1 MWRIITNLYTQLCL
15 AFCLVGNRIIQSSSR
30 CIGMVYIGL
39 DLAQTTQ
46 QRRQDVNLD
55 PLIIFEIAAYW
66 IYAIS
71 LEVELLLFSDAFSR

>member
-1 MWRIITNLYTQLCL
+1 MWRIIADLYPQLCL
-15 AFCLVGNRIIQSSSR
+15 AFCLVGNRIIQTSIQ
-30 CIGMVYIGL
+30 CIGIVYIGL
-39 DLAQTTQ
+39 NIAQTTQ
-46 QRRQDVNLD
+46 QDRQDVNLD

>member
-1 MWRIITNLYTQLCL
+1 MWRIVADLYSQLCL
-15 AFCLVGNRIIQSSSR
+15 AFCLVGNRIIQTSIR

-39 DLAQTTQ
+39 NIAQTTQ
-46 QRRQDVNLD
+46 QDRQNVNLD

-71 LEVELLLFSDAFSR
+71 LEVELLTFSYAFSR